1 MCNLKKI
8 KSKLH
13 LCNETVTRF
22 TFGWLSF
29 RLGIFDEANQS
40 IGSGVQ
46 GQILPPSLTFNAE
59 FIHYYPKMRK
69 MKFDITRKQVI
80 CIFQSFL

>member
-1 MCNLKKI
+1 M
-8 KSKLH
+8 KL
-13 LCNETVTRF
+13 LPDLPLVGFR
-22 TFGWLSF
+22 LSF